1 MKKKIKLYYD
11 KKVEYPLTLRIM
23 SEDYGLDVYSGELLN
38 SRNDFLH
45 EVKDSKEYINIINEI
60 EREFFFS
67 TLKIVRE
74 WNKNFLNDITW
85 IKDFFEG
92 MFETKITIKRIADE
106 TFEVDFKEDCNFEE
120 KWKYKRSDFKA
131 VDDYI
136 EKNAKNM
143 YQTIFVEKYG
153 IEYDLDIEYAI
164 FDLQEFYHY
173 NLGMKLID

>member
-1 MKKKIKLYYD
+1 MKKKIRLFYD
-11 KKVEYPLTLRIM
+11 EKVEFPLALRIM
-23 SEDYGLDVYSGELLN
+23 SESYDLSMFSNFLCSEI
-38 SRNDFLH
+38 DFLSV
-45 EVKDSKEYINIINEI
+45 VKDSKEYINIINEI

-67 TLKIVRE
+67 TLKIIRE

-106 TFEVDFKEDCNFEE
+106 TFEVDFEEDCNFEE

-131 VDDYI
+131 VDNYI

-143 YQTIFVEKYG
+143 YQTIFIEKYG
-153 IEYDLDIEYAI
+153 IEYDLEVNYAI
-164 FDLQEFYHY
+164 FALEEFYHN
-173 NLGMKLID
+173 NLCMKLID